1 MLPQLI
7 DTESQLTI
15 AKRHAEDLREEWRIA
30 NAVQDRPCG
39 PAATQ
44 NLLDATG
51 HAVVRLG
58 RRLLAVS
65 ERPRRS
71 TARAHPIDSG
81 C

>member
-1 MLPQLI
+1 MLLQLI

-15 AKRHAEDLREEWRIA
+15 AKRHAENLREEWRIA

-44 NLLDATG
+44 NLLDSTG
-51 HAVVRLG
+51 RAVVRLG
-58 RRLLAVS
+58 RRLLTAS

-71 TARAHPIDSG
+71 TARAHPVDSG

>member
-30 NAVQDRPCG
+30 NAVHDRPCG

-44 NLLDATG
+44 NLLDSAG
-51 HAVVRLG
+51 RAVVRLG
-58 RRLLAVS
+58 RWLSTVS

-71 TARAHPIDSG
+71 ARRAHPVDSG